1 MKLSTSNQSPK
12 AGTTRASMPFGSII
26 LVSGGAL
33 AGALF
38 AHVTANKRHVTARA
52 VIVP

>member
-1 MKLSTSNQSPK
+1 MD
-12 AGTTRASMPFGSII
+12 FGFIT

-38 AHVTANKRHVTARA
+38 AHVTANKRHVTAMPFL
-52 VIVP
+52 VP